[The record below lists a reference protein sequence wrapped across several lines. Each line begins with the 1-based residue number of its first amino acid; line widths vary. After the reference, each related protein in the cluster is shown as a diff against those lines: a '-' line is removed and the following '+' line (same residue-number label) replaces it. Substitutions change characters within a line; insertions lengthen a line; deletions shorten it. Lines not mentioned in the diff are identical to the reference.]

1 MFNTPEL
8 LQTEPDGK
16 PADDVGI
23 FLIDKLLTM
32 VEQFL
37 SADIPLPMIY
47 VHVKLLIVLPDPPI
61 IPEKELVP
69 LIVLPHPETK
79 L

>member
-1 MFNTPEL
+1 MFRTPEL

-23 FLIDKLLTM
+23 FFIDRLLTM

-37 SADIPLPMIY
+37 SAVIPLPIM
-47 VHVKLLIVLPDPPI
+47 
-61 IPEKELVP
+61 
-69 LIVLPHPETK
+69 
-79 L
+79 